1 MFGKPIR
8 RRYLEGGGVLA
19 FIDVMQD
26 ASSNALEKTLCVAKA
41 VGFTREGVVPVSF
54 DQETELDLFQ
64 EQFLTPLLID
74 AFRMAFEILVENG
87 YDPVASFLDT
97 CGSGEMAEML
107 MEAVNVGLF
116 EVIEQQGSPTC
127 RYGVQKYLNTLINAS
142 TKAKGKMILDDI
154 RNGAFQAELTR
165 EAQSDYPS
173 LEAYRATSEASELT
187 KTHVRLK
194 KMLGTQKVETRI
206 IVGDETALRPSYGD
220 VLEGALICEVHDRI
234 VGILDSNDA
243 RYEMIKHEAEGRT
256 EAVAELRGTPVSHS
270 GKAILCKLKGGG
282 RTEDYVLA
290 VVAGDRR
297 VDMKALARKFG
308 GTAASFAS
316 SDDVIRLT
324 GCVPGAVPPFAPTNP
339 LPLVVDAVFVEENST
354 IAFNAGRLDR
364 SITMEM
370 RDYLRIFQPQAHEIG
385 MA

>member
-1 MFGKPIR
+1 M
-8 RRYLEGGGVLA
+8 
-19 FIDVMQD
+19 
-26 ASSNALEKTLCVAKA
+26 CVAKA

-194 KMLGTQKVETRI
+194 KCWARRR
-206 IVGDETALRPSYGD
+206 LRR
-220 VLEGALICEVHDRI
+220 E
-234 VGILDSNDA
+234 
-243 RYEMIKHEAEGRT
+243 
-256 EAVAELRGTPVSHS
+256 
-270 GKAILCKLKGGG
+270 
-282 RTEDYVLA
+282 
-290 VVAGDRR
+290 
-297 VDMKALARKFG
+297 
-308 GTAASFAS
+308 
-316 SDDVIRLT
+316 
-324 GCVPGAVPPFAPTNP
+324 
-339 LPLVVDAVFVEENST
+339 
-354 IAFNAGRLDR
+354 
-364 SITMEM
+364 
-370 RDYLRIFQPQAHEIG
+370 
-385 MA
+385 